1 MGKALA
7 KQPGLKASL
16 DEARASWITMDHW
29 GVNLI
34 SGSSMLSLD
43 KPLTQFSGL
52 MAELAVDVVL
62 AVAVIPC
69 MAEHTWLSSELQ
81 PFDQQSNSLQLGLL
95 GQSARCAQRSFPD
108 FRVNL
113 SQAASGKAFMQ
124 LQKLDKPF
132 EPQGWKTLQKL
143 IAMPEHLRV
152 FVALVII
159 SSAADVKI
167 KTPLGCGW
175 KAVF

>member
-1 MGKALA
+1 MSGCGILYPGPIRFDGKALA

-16 DEARASWITMDHW
+16 DEARTPFHRSLFISFQCELFKHLQTKPQASWITLDHW

-69 MAEHTWLSSELQ
+69 VAEHT
-81 PFDQQSNSLQLGLL
+81 
-95 GQSARCAQRSFPD
+95 
-108 FRVNL
+108 
-113 SQAASGKAFMQ
+113 
-124 LQKLDKPF
+124 
-132 EPQGWKTLQKL
+132 
-143 IAMPEHLRV
+143 
-152 FVALVII
+152 
-159 SSAADVKI
+159 
-167 KTPLGCGW
+167 
-175 KAVF
+175 